1 MFLYEEAKMYQHM
14 MRFHASNK
22 DYGGL
27 VACCR
32 KFGSQEPTLWV
43 QALAACSKD
52 AATPSTVL
60 SEVLQV
66 IGERMRKLQCLNC
79 VQFKWFE

>member
-1 MFLYEEAKMYQHM
+1 MYQHM

-22 DYGGL
+22 DYTGL

-43 QALAACSKD
+43 QALASCSKD
-52 AATPSTVL
+52 ADTPSKIL
-60 SEVLQV
+60 SEILQV
-66 IGERMRKLQCLNC
+66 IGEKLETKLCLILFPAYLLLNLN
-79 VQFKWFE
+79 